1 LDAILNE
8 CRKHKYQQAKQE
20 LRHTDHFPRSVPWI
34 WQTRIGSRRQPAVP
48 RLIAA
53 LEPRRVSLFLALG
66 WRRKRRLRIRLPLG
80 EACIQQALQTTVRG
94 WETFIGVGSGRS
106 EIYRAERLRDRI
118 EKSRQEQEVKT
129 LKIMQI
135 RPECADGELLLL
147 V

>member
-1 LDAILNE
+1 MTISKL
-8 CRKHKYQQAKQE
+8 
-20 LRHTDHFPRSVPWI
+20 PGPS
-34 WQTRIGSRRQPAVP
+34 
-48 RLIAA
+48 
-53 LEPRRVSLFLALG
+53 RVSLFLALG
-66 WRRKRRLRIRLPLG
+66 SRRKRRLRIRLPLG
-80 EACIQQALQTTVRG
+80 EACVQQALQKTVRG